1 MFYLITFTLVYLAI
15 TVYLSYLGYR
25 RTVTVSDYL
34 LAGRQVHPVT
44 MGLSYGATYISTS
57 AIIGFGGVSALYGL
71 GLTWLSFLNIM
82 MGVWVAFVIFGK
94 RTRKMGKA
102 LDAHTFAELLGR
114 RYESRFIQGF
124 SGLVVLIFMPVYT
137 AAVLIGISRFIEV
150 YLNVPFSTAY
160 LALLLI
166 TACFVIWGG
175 LKGVLYTSA
184 FQGIIMVVAMVAIG
198 ITTYY
203 SLGGISA
210 AHRSL
215 EAITP
220 MVPHLL
226 REAGHR
232 GFTSMPQSFSPIWWY
247 VITTMIMGVGI
258 GVIGQPQLNVRFMTL
273 KSDRE
278 LNRSVP
284 FTAIFI
290 LCTTAIAFA
299 VGALTNV
306 RFYSMYTEL
315 PIQAVGGNIDKII
328 PMYIDRFYPQWFVA
342 LFLVAI
348 MSAAMSAGS
357 SQFHALGTSLS
368 RDIFE
373 QALLKGRSVAE
384 TTIVTRVGIVFSIF
398 ATLIIGL
405 ILPESIIAVA
415 TAFFF
420 SLCGATFIPAYL
432 FALYWRRGTKAAAKA
447 SILSGFFIS
456 LFWMLFFHEQEA
468 KAFGLCKKLFNVE
481 NLAGHPW
488 NMIDPQ
494 IIALPVAFI
503 VFIFVSLTTRPVR
516 EETVA
521 KAFIHI

>member
-1 MFYLITFTLVYLAI
+1 MFYLITFILIYLAI
-15 TVYLSYLGYR
+15 TVYFSYLGYR

-82 MGVWVAFVIFGK
+82 IGVWVAFVVFGK

-124 SGLVVLIFMPVYT
+124 SGFVILVFMPVYT

-150 YLNVPFSTAY
+150 YLNIPFSTAF
-160 LALLLI
+160 LAFLLI

-184 FQGIIMVVAMVAIG
+184 FQGVIMVISMVAIG

-215 EAITP
+215 EAVAP
-220 MVPHLL
+220 MVPHFLK
-226 REAGHR
+226 EAGHR
-232 GFTSMPQSFSPIWWY
+232 GFSSIPQSFSPIWWY
-247 VITTMIMGVGI
+247 VITTMIMGVGV

-273 KSDRE
+273 KSDRD

-306 RFYSMYTEL
+306 RFYNMYTEL
-315 PIQAVGGNIDKII
+315 PIQAVQGNIDKII
-328 PMYIDRFYPQWFVA
+328 PLYIDRFYPQWFVA
-342 LFLVAI
+342 LFLVAL

-373 QALLKGRSVAE
+373 QALLRGRSVAE

-405 ILPESIIAVA
+405 ILPESVVAVA

-432 FALYWRRGTKAAAKA
+432 FALYWRRATKAAAKA

-456 LFWMLFFHEQEA
+456 LLWMLFFHEREA
-468 KAFGLCKKLFNVE
+468 RAFGLCKKLFNIDT
-481 NLAGHPW
+481 LAGHPW

-494 IIALPVAFI
+494 IIALPMSFI
-503 VFIFVSLTTRPVR
+503 VFMVVALITRPVR
-516 EETVA
+516 EETVK

>member
-1 MFYLITFTLVYLAI
+1 MVYLITFTLIYLAATI
-15 TVYLSYLGYR
+15 YFSYLGYR

-57 AIIGFGGVSALYGL
+57 AIIGFGGVSAVYGFSM
-71 GLTWLSFLNIM
+71 TWLAFLNIM
-82 MGVWVAFVIFGK
+82 VGVWVAFVVFGK

-102 LDAHTFAELLGR
+102 LDAHTFPELLGR
-114 RYESRFIQGF
+114 RYNSRFVQGF
-124 SGLVVLIFMPVYT
+124 SGLLILIFMPVYT

-150 YLNVPFSTAY
+150 YLNVPFSTAF
-160 LALLLI
+160 LAFLLI

-184 FQGIIMVVAMVAIG
+184 FQGVIMVVSMIIIG
-198 ITTYY
+198 ITAYWM
-203 SLGGISA
+203 LGGISP

-215 EAITP
+215 ADLTP
-220 MVPHLL
+220 YVPQALK
-226 REAGHR
+226 EAGHR
-232 GFTSMPQSFSPIWWY
+232 GFTSMPEAFSSIWWY

-278 LNRSVP
+278 LNRSIP

-290 LCTTAIAFA
+290 LFTTAVAYA

-306 RFYSMYTEL
+306 YFHTMYTEM
-315 PIQAVGGNIDKII
+315 PVQAVQGNLDKII
-328 PMYIDRFYPQWFVA
+328 PLYIDRFYPPWFVA
-342 LFLVAI
+342 LFLVSL

-384 TTIVTRVGIVFSIF
+384 TTIVTRIGIVFSIF

-405 ILPESIIAVA
+405 VLPESIVAVA

-420 SLCGATFIPAYL
+420 GLCGATFIPVYL
-432 FALYWRRGTKAAAKA
+432 FGLYWKRGSKAAAKA
-447 SILSGFFIS
+447 SILSGFFTS
-456 LFWMLFFHEQEA
+456 LAWMLFFHEQEA
-468 KAFGLCKKLFNVE
+468 AAFGLCAKLFRVKC
-481 NLAGHPW
+481 LAGHPW

-494 IIALPVAFI
+494 IIALPISLI
-503 VFIFVSLTTRPVR
+503 VFVAVSLLTRPVK
-516 EETVA
+516 EEIVK

>member
-1 MFYLITFTLVYLAI
+1 MFYLITFTLIYLAI
-15 TVYLSYLGYR
+15 TIYFSYLGYR

-34 LAGRQVHPVT
+34 LAGRQVHPLT

-57 AIIGFGGVSALYGL
+57 AIIGFGGVSALYGF
-71 GLTWLSFLNIM
+71 GLTWLSFLNVM
-82 MGVWVAFVIFGK
+82 VGVWVAFVIFGK

-102 LDAHTFAELLGR
+102 LDAHTFPELLGR
-114 RYESRFIQGF
+114 RYDSRFVQGF
-124 SGLVVLIFMPVYT
+124 SGLLILVFMPVYT

-150 YLNVPFSTAY
+150 YLNVPFSTAF
-160 LALLLI
+160 LAFLLI

-184 FQGIIMVVAMVAIG
+184 FQGVIMMISMAAIG
-198 ITTYY
+198 ITAYWA
-203 SLGGISA
+203 LGGISA

-215 EAITP
+215 EALTP
-220 MVPHLL
+220 YVPDALKQ
-226 REAGHR
+226 AGHR
-232 GFTSMPQSFSPIWWY
+232 GFTSMPEAFSSIWWY

-278 LNRSVP
+278 LNRSIP

-290 LCTTAIAFA
+290 LFTTGVAYA

-306 RFYSMYTEL
+306 YFHNMYTEM
-315 PIQAVGGNIDKII
+315 PVQAVQGNLDKII
-328 PMYIDRFYPQWFVA
+328 PLYIDRFYPPWFVA
-342 LFLVAI
+342 LFLVSL
-348 MSAAMSAGS
+348 MSAAMSASS

-384 TTIVTRVGIVFSIF
+384 TTIVTRIGIVFSIF

-405 ILPESIIAVA
+405 ILPESIVAVA

-420 SLCGATFIPAYL
+420 SLCGATFIPAY
-432 FALYWRRGTKAAAKA
+432 FFGLYWRRGSKAAAKA
-447 SILSGFFIS
+447 SILSGFFTS
-456 LFWMLFFHEQEA
+456 LIWMLLFHEQESA
-468 KAFGLCKKLFNVE
+468 AFGVCAKLFNVKC
-481 NLAGHPW
+481 LAGHPW

-494 IIALPVAFI
+494 IIALPISFI
-503 VFIFVSLTTRPVR
+503 VFIVVSLATQPVR
-516 EETVA
+516 EETVK
-521 KAFIHI
+521 KAFVHI